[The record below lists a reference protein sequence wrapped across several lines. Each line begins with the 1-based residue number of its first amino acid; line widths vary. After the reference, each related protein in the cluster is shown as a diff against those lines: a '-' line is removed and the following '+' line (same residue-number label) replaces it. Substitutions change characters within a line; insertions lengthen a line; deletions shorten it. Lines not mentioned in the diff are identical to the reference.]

1 MKTEY
6 KVYRSKKAALKKIRE
21 VIRSVI
27 KDTGIRVNFYSNK
40 IDTLY
45 FDRFIIKVQ
54 LDSDKDVFFDMDGTF
69 ETDRVMTDSIEI
81 TVIYMFE
88 QYFKKYITAAMKK

>member
-27 KDTGIRVNFYSNK
+27 KETDLCVNFHTNS

-54 LDSDKDVFFDMDGTF
+54 LDSDKDVFFDLDNTC
-69 ETDRVMTDSIEI
+69 MTDSIEI
-81 TVIYMFE
+81 VVECMFE